1 LAAVVSDH
9 DPVRERR
16 ARIDRLSNLGR
27 RIGYGCMAV
36 AVVAFFIGFA
46 AGYSSAL
53 VALIVAALVVG
64 SVTLLPAIIL
74 GYAVKAAEREDRE
87 RGT

>member
-1 LAAVVSDH
+1 MMD

-16 ARIDRLSNLGR
+16 ARIDRLSRLGQR
-27 RIGYGCMAV
+27 VGYACYAV
-36 AVVAFFIGFA
+36 AVVAFFVGFA
-46 AGYSSAL
+46 TRYSGAL
-53 VALIVAALVVG
+53 VAVIVAALVVG

-87 RGT
+87 QGR